1 MKKDLFNQFKII
13 CVHLNNVGIVP
24 TLMGS
29 LGLEYISK
37 TSWGPSDIDIHVPG
51 DPRGWEAPDQLR
63 IYNWGTIS
71 KVMEDLGYELIDL
84 HEHEFQKNG
93 LSVEYGSIDSLYD
106 FAGIRVSD
114 LDLIQ
119 VDGITFRLPNLRQF
133 LKIYQASSKDSYRN
147 DNNNNKDFKKIE
159 FLKKHI

>member
-1 MKKDLFNQFKII
+1 MPKQYII
-13 CVHLNNVGIVP
+13 
-24 TLMGS
+24 
-29 LGLEYISK
+29 
-37 TSWGPSDIDIHVPG
+37 
-51 DPRGWEAPDQLR
+51 
-63 IYNWGTIS
+63 
-71 KVMEDLGYELIDL
+71 MEDLGYELIDL

-93 LSVEYGSIDSLYD
+93 LSVEYGTIDSLYD

-147 DNNNNKDFKKIE
+147 DNNNNKDFKKND
-159 FLKKHI
+159 FLKKHIQLRVNVRQVFFLTLSGAFTFKLIYIQQVIRELNRNKKIAVVKNHLVQQWEEVR

>member
-1 MKKDLFNQFKII
+1 
-13 CVHLNNVGIVP
+13 
-24 TLMGS
+24 MGS
-29 LGLEYISK
+29 LGLEFISK

-119 VDGITFRLPNLRQF
+119 VEGITFRLPNLRQF

-159 FLKKHI
+159 FLKKHM

>member
-1 MKKDLFNQFKII
+1 
-13 CVHLNNVGIVP
+13 
-24 TLMGS
+24 MGS
-29 LGLEYISK
+29 LGLEFISK
-37 TSWGPSDIDIHVPG
+37 TSWGSSDIDIHVPG
-51 DPRGWEAPDQLR
+51 DPRGWEAPGHLR

-71 KVMEDLGYELIDL
+71 KVMEELDYELIDL
-84 HEHEFQKNG
+84 HEHEFQKND
-93 LSVEYGSIDSLYD
+93 LSVEYGSIDSLYN

-119 VDGITFRLPNLRQF
+119 VDGVTFRLPTLRQF

-147 DNNNNKDFKKIE
+147 DNNNKDFKKID

>member
-1 MKKDLFNQFKII
+1 MPKQYII
-13 CVHLNNVGIVP
+13 
-24 TLMGS
+24 
-29 LGLEYISK
+29 
-37 TSWGPSDIDIHVPG
+37 
-51 DPRGWEAPDQLR
+51 
-63 IYNWGTIS
+63 
-71 KVMEDLGYELIDL
+71 MEDLGYELIDL

-93 LSVEYGSIDSLYD
+93 LSVEYGSIDFLYD

-114 LDLIQ
+114 LDIIQ

-147 DNNNNKDFKKIE
+147 DNNNNKDFKKID